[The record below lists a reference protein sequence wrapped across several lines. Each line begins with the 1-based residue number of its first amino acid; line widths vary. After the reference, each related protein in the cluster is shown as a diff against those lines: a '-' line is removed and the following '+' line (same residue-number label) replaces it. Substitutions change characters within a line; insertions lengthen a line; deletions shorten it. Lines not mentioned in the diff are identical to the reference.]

1 MTNNVSN
8 GKAFEWAVAK
18 SATEISDFKVAKS
31 QYSEMAKNYYENSID
46 SKKRASFDR
55 AALVCIEH
63 ILEKEGLLGSY
74 AGGGLIDFN
83 SDQSGEDGDVRDLI
97 FSLDRKSFGVSCKSN
112 NKDFK
117 HSRFSHHLDFV
128 TKWGLNSNGCSNLYW
143 DAVKPLFYELKEI
156 RDKSEGKA
164 LWRDLYSK
172 PERFYWPFLN
182 AWVAEILRLTHESP
196 ELQAEVCR
204 NLVLYI
210 VGRYDFYKVI
220 SSRNQAMVQAFNF
233 GKTLNTTKTKFP
245 TLINSIN
252 DKNGSQYSKT
262 ITFNHGFSFNFR
274 VKNGDSDIKPS
285 LKFAISAIGL
295 PQSEIYQQTFDL
307 GRLTAQPHL

>member
-1 MTNNVSN
+1 MANNVSN

-18 SATEISDFKVAKS
+18 AATEISNFKVVKS
-31 QYSEMAKNYYENSID
+31 QHSEMAKNYYENCID
-46 SKKRASFDR
+46 SRKRASFDR
-55 AALVCIEH
+55 AAFVCIKH
-63 ILEKEGLLGSY
+63 ILEKENCLSFISDN
-74 AGGGLIDFN
+74 GLIDFN

-97 FSLDRKSFGVSCKSN
+97 FSLNNKSFGISCKSN

-117 HSRFSHHLDFV
+117 HSRFSHQLDFV
-128 TKWGLNSNGCSNLYW
+128 SKWGLNSEGCSNSYW
-143 DAVKPLFYELKEI
+143 DAVRPLFLELKDI
-156 RDKSEGKA
+156 REKSEGKA
-164 LWRDLYSK
+164 LWRDLKSK

-182 AWVAEILRLTHESP
+182 AWVGEILRLTNANP
-196 ELQAEVCR
+196 QQQAEVCR
-204 NLVLYI
+204 NLILYI
-210 VGRYDFYKVI
+210 IGRYDFYKVI

-233 GKTLNTTKTKFP
+233 GKSLNTTKTKFP
-245 TLINSIN
+245 NLINTIN

-285 LKFAISAIGL
+285 LKFAVSAIGL

-307 GRLTAQPHL
+307 GRLIA